1 MTSSHGSAKIDS
13 DVQSEYLTIYLGD
26 QLFGIPVLQVQDV
39 LGPQNITFIPL
50 APPEIT
56 GSLNLRGRIVTAI
69 DIRKFLGIEY
79 DEEAKKKSMS
89 VVLEQGGELFSLQIE
104 KVGDVMALDPA
115 RLEKNP
121 PTMDGRWKD
130 VSAGIYRMDGRLL
143 VILDVPRLLSAIND

>member
-1 MTSSHGSAKIDS
+1 MHSPSTTSALDN

-26 QLFGIPVLQVQDV
+26 QMFGIPVLQVQDV
-39 LGPQNITFIPL
+39 LGPQNVTFIPL

-79 DEEAKKKSMS
+79 DLETKKKSMS

-104 KVGDVMALDPA
+104 KVGDVMPLEPS